1 MTANLKDYTAI
12 LKSFEKRSILSIND
26 FSKNELLAII
36 QLAESF
42 KNKSLCPNLQGSLM
56 ASCFFEPSTRT
67 KLSFE
72 SAMKRLSGEVIGFSD
87 AKETSISKKET
98 LSDTIKMVGE
108 YADVIVI
115 RHPLSGSARLA
126 HESTRTPVINAGDG
140 SNQHPTQ
147 TLVDLFTINQ
157 CQNKLNGLSIAF
169 SGDLKYSRTIHSLVQ
184 ACSIFNMRMYFIPY
198 YGLDLPTQISD
209 ELKNK
214 SILFSFHRN
223 LKEIIPKLD
232 ILYMTRIQE
241 ERMPKPFI
249 YSAEEDYRLEESML
263 EKAKLNLKILHALPR
278 VNEIDKS
285 LDNHP
290 SAYYFE
296 QAKNGLFLRQ
306 ALLSSILGK
315 LWK

>member
-1 MTANLKDYTAI
+1 MTTNPKDYQDT
-12 LKSFEKRSILSIND
+12 LKSFENRSILSIND
-26 FSKNELLAII
+26 FSKNELLALI
-36 QLAESF
+36 QLTAAF
-42 KNKSLCPNLQGSLM
+42 KNKTIHSNLQGSLM

-108 YADVIVI
+108 YADVIVL
-115 RHPLSGSARLA
+115 RHPFSGSARLA
-126 HESTRTPVINAGDG
+126 HESTKTPVINAGDG

-157 CQNKLNGLSIAF
+157 CQNKLNDLHIGF
-169 SGDLKYSRTIHSLVQ
+169 TGDLKYSRTIHSLVQ
-184 ACSIFNMRMYFIPY
+184 ACSIFNMRMYFTSY
-198 YGLDLPTQISD
+198 YGLELPSQISN

-214 SILFSFHRN
+214 SILFSFHPD

-241 ERMPKPFI
+241 ERMPKPFS
-249 YSAEEDYRLEESML
+249 YSTEENYHLEESML
-263 EKAKLNLKILHALPR
+263 EKAKSNLKILHALPR
-278 VNEIDKS
+278 VNEIDRS

-296 QAKNGLFLRQ
+296 QAKNGLYLRQ